1 MANIIL
7 MKDFKSPD
15 GSMVQRVHRFLKK
28 LSDDDTHPSLRIKP
42 LEQAVDDRVRT
53 GRVNDDYRAILVRLQ
68 GGEDATYVFLG
79 ALPHDEANDYASRV
93 RFRMNP
99 VNGVPELEEMVKPR
113 PGSRPE
119 PQPAKPEMHQVADAV
134 QNQIIAPEEET
145 GASKTHYPVMGSLG
159 YTADWLEGL
168 GIHADVAE
176 QAMALRT
183 EEELFEFAEATKPS
197 WQGSLVFSLACGESV
212 PDALEALG
220 LQQPDA
226 QDEGL
231 AEEELA
237 SETEA
242 DEDTKLLRGLQETA
256 AQLDFALIKP
266 GEEGMAE
273 LADVLEGGSFA
284 QWRVF
289 LHPQQRAYAVR
300 SRNGAFRLSGGA
312 GTGKT
317 VVLLHRARH
326 LARKDP
332 NARIVLTTF
341 GKTLAQ
347 TLENQLAIL
356 DGGLKRGGLGQP
368 GVAIG
373 GVDAL
378 VHRVLK
384 EAGEAL
390 YEPDGDGVSAV
401 GRILGSR
408 TTKVMGFSDAK
419 MWQTVQRVVQD
430 LPAAATPE
438 FLAAEYA
445 QVVVPNRITTEREYL
460 TVRRPGRGVRLNR
473 SARKAVWQ
481 AIASYRAETAAD
493 GTTDWHEK
501 AAIAAAYLDQR
512 FGAGVPRPADHV
524 LVDEAQDLT
533 ASHLRFLRALVSEGK
548 NDLFLAEDAQQ
559 RIYAPKVVLSHYGIN
574 IRGRSRRLTLNYRTT
589 AQNLRYAVDVL
600 EGLEFV
606 DLSGEEVSVAGYRS
620 ARAGIAP
627 KIVQVGPTDD
637 AFEIGTGLVQA
648 WRNTN
653 QNAEIG
659 ILCSY
664 RREAEE
670 WAAALLEQG
679 SDLRVSFL
687 DGQRAAPER
696 DEGFAAL
703 VMTMHRAKGME
714 FNHVIIDARN
724 SQARPGETV
733 DVAEMNAVEEEQITR
748 ARSLLYVAA
757 TRARDELVVFL

>member
-7 MKDFKSPD
+7 MKVFKSPD

-42 LEQAVDDRVRT
+42 LEKAADDRVRT
-53 GRVNDDYRAILVRLQ
+53 GRVNNDFRAVLVRLQ
-68 GGEDATYVFLG
+68 GGDDATYVFLG
-79 ALPHDEANDYASRV
+79 ALPHDEAIDYARRV

-113 PGSRPE
+113 PDAVPE
-119 PQPAKPEMHQVADAV
+119 PQPAEDAAPKPSGAV
-134 QNQIIAPEEET
+134 QNQDAAAEKT
-145 GASKTHYPVMGSLG
+145 GASKTHYPVLGSLG
-159 YTADWLEGL
+159 YTAEWLEGL
-168 GIHADVAE
+168 GVHADVAAR
-176 QAMALRT
+176 AMALRT

-197 WQGSLVFSLACGESV
+197 WQGSLVFALACGESV
-212 PDALEALG
+212 PDALAALG
-220 LQQPDA
+220 LEEPDA
-226 QDEGL
+226 QGEAL
-231 AEEELA
+231 AEEEVTPEPVA
-237 SETEA
+237 N
-242 DEDTKLLRGLQETA
+242 EDAQLLRGLQETA

-289 LHPQQRAYAVR
+289 LHPQQRAYVVR

-317 VVLLHRARH
+317 VVLMHRARH
-326 LARKDP
+326 LARKNP
-332 NARIVLTTF
+332 EARIVLTTF

-347 TLENQLAIL
+347 TLEDQLAIL
-356 DGGLKRGGLGQP
+356 DAAIPRGDLGEA
-368 GVAIG
+368 GVNVA

-378 VHRVLK
+378 VFRVLK
-384 EAGEAL
+384 AAGDKL
-390 YEPDGDGVSAV
+390 YQPDAEGVSAV
-401 GRILGSR
+401 ERILGTR

-419 MWQTVQRVVQD
+419 MWSTVHRGIPGLPPVV
-430 LPAAATPE
+430 TPD

-445 QVVVPNRITTEREYL
+445 EVIVPHRITTEREYL
-460 TVRRPGRGVRLNR
+460 TVRRPGRGVPLNR
-473 SARKAVWQ
+473 AARKAVWQ
-481 AIASYRAETAAD
+481 AIASYRSETAAN

-501 AAIAAAYLDQR
+501 AAIAAAFLDQQFR
-512 FGAGVPRPADHV
+512 AGVARPADHV

-548 NDLFLAEDAQQ
+548 NDLFLAEDVQQ

-606 DLSGEEVSVAGYRS
+606 DLAGEEVSVAGYRS

-627 KIVQVGPTDD
+627 QVVEVGPSDD
-637 AFEIGTGLVQA
+637 VFALGAELVRA
-648 WRNTN
+648 WRDGS
-653 QNAEIG
+653 NAQVG
-659 ILCSY
+659 ILC
-664 RREAEE
+664 
-670 WAAALLEQG
+670 
-679 SDLRVSFL
+679 
-687 DGQRAAPER
+687 
-696 DEGFAAL
+696 
-703 VMTMHRAKGME
+703 
-714 FNHVIIDARN
+714 
-724 SQARPGETV
+724 
-733 DVAEMNAVEEEQITR
+733 
-748 ARSLLYVAA
+748 A
-757 TRARDELVVFL
+757 TRRNAEDWTSSLVDLDVILWVLLVDGLRFGLGSASEEGE